1 MADTERVDSTT
12 TALTQTVSV
21 GGERRRTI
29 AMSVLAGLVLL
40 SIWEIAAR
48 TYFEERKT
56 LAPPTGAVRALIS
69 NWDAFPP
76 HIKGTMIAGGK
87 GWLIG
92 NVIAIVCAVIAV
104 LVPWTEQGFLQFA
117 ITTYSMPLLAIGPIL
132 SSVFHG
138 DVTKTALA
146 AIAVCFTT
154 MIGTILG
161 LRSADKTSL
170 DLINAYGGNRFTQLI
185 KVRVPAALPSFFNA
199 LRISAPAAILGA
211 IIGDYAGGVDHGLG
225 VMMVSSQFGAN
236 IDLTWAIALM
246 MTLLS
251 LAGYLLIG
259 FVGQR
264 CTPWATTSQRSS

>member
-1 MADTERVDSTT
+1 MADRVDSTSA
-12 TALTQTVSV
+12 ALTQSV
-21 GGERRRTI
+21 TAGGERGRTV
-29 AMSVLAGLVLL
+29 ALSLAAGLTMLT
-40 SIWEIAAR
+40 IWEIAAR
-48 TYFEERKT
+48 AYFQERKT
-56 LAPPTGAVRALIS
+56 LAPPTAAVRALFS

-76 HIKGTMIAGGK
+76 HITATLTAGGK

-92 NVIAIVCAVIAV
+92 NLIAVVCAVIAV
-104 LVPWTEQGFLQFA
+104 LLPWTEQGFLQFA

-138 DVTKTALA
+138 DVTKTTLA

-170 DLINAYGGNRFTQLI
+170 DLVTAYGGNRFTQLI

-225 VMMVSSQFGAN
+225 VMMVSSQFGAK
-236 IDLTWAIALM
+236 IDLTWAIALV
-246 MTLLS
+246 MTVLS
-251 LAGYLLIG
+251 LAGYLIIG
-259 FVGQR
+259 FVGKR
-264 CTPWATTSQRSS
+264 CTPWSTTSQGTR

>member
-1 MADTERVDSTT
+1 MADESLDSTT
-12 TALTQTVSV
+12 TALTQTVTV
-21 GGERRRTI
+21 GGDRRRTI
-29 AMSVLAGLVLL
+29 ALSVAAGLVLL
-40 SIWEIAAR
+40 VIWEIAAR
-48 TYFEERKT
+48 AYFAERKT
-56 LAPPTGAVRALIS
+56 LAPPSGAIRAVFT

-76 HIKGTMIAGGK
+76 NINATLIAGGK

-92 NVIAIVCAVIAV
+92 NLLAVTCAIIAV
-104 LVPWTEQGFLQFA
+104 LLPWTEQAFLQFA

-138 DVTKTALA
+138 DVTKTSLA

-161 LRSADKTSL
+161 LRSADRTSL
-170 DLINAYGGNRFTQLI
+170 DLVTAYGGGRFTQLV
-185 KVRVPAALPSFFNA
+185 KVRIPAALPSFFNA

-211 IIGDYAGGVDHGLG
+211 IIGDYSGGVDHGLG

-236 IDLTWAIALM
+236 VNLTWAIALV
-246 MTLLS
+246 MTVLS

-259 FVGQR
+259 YVGKR
-264 CTPWATTSQRSS
+264 CTPWAVTSQGAS

>member
-1 MADTERVDSTT
+1 MAQLDSTT
-12 TALTQTVSV
+12 TALTQTVNAR
-21 GGERRRTI
+21 GDRGRTL
-29 AMSVLAGLVLL
+29 AMSIAAGIVLL
-40 SIWEIAAR
+40 AVWEIAAR
-48 TYFEERKT
+48 AYFEQRKT
-56 LAPPTGAVRALIS
+56 LAPPTAAVHALIT

-76 HIKGTMIAGGK
+76 HIKATLIAGGK
-87 GWLIG
+87 GWIIG

-104 LVPWTEQGFLQFA
+104 LLPWTEQGFLQFA

-138 DVTKTALA
+138 DVTKTTLA

-161 LRSADKTSL
+161 LRTADKTSL
-170 DLINAYGGNRFTQLI
+170 DLVAAYGGNRFTQLL

-199 LRISAPAAILGA
+199 LRISAPAAILGS

-236 IDLTWAIALM
+236 IDLTWAIALA
-246 MTLLS
+246 MTILS
-251 LAGYLLIG
+251 LTGYLLIG
-259 FVGQR
+259 IVGKL
-264 CTPWATTSQRSS
+264 CTPWVTNQGRA

>member
-1 MADTERVDSTT
+1 MAETRRLDSTT
-12 TALTQTVSV
+12 TSITQTVAV
-21 GGERRRTI
+21 RGNRRRTI
-29 AMSVLAGLVLL
+29 ALSLVASAVLL
-40 SIWEIAAR
+40 GIWEIAAR
-48 TYFEERKT
+48 AYYQERKT
-56 LAPPTGAVRALIS
+56 LAPPTGAVRAVFT

-76 HIKGTMIAGGK
+76 HISATMFAAGK

-92 NVIAIVCAVIAV
+92 NLIAIVCGVIAV

-161 LRSADKTSL
+161 LRSADRMSL
-170 DLINAYGGNRFTQLI
+170 DLVRAYGGNRFTQLV
-185 KVRVPAALPSFFNA
+185 KVRVPAALPTFFNA
-199 LRISAPAAILGA
+199 LRISAPAAVLGA

-236 IDLTWAIALM
+236 INLTWAIALV
-246 MTLLS
+246 MTVLS
-251 LAGYLLIG
+251 LAGYLIIG
-259 FVGQR
+259 LVGKR
-264 CTPWATTSQRSS
+264 LTPWSITSQGRS